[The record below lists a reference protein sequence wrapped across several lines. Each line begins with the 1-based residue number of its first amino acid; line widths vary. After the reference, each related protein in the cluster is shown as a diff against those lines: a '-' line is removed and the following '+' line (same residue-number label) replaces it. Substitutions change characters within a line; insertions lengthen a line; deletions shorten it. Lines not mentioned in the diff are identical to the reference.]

1 MARNIE
7 RDEVRRLVGEG
18 AQLVEALP
26 KEEYEE
32 EHLPG
37 AVNLPLRRLEAEARD
52 VLDGG
57 RPIIVYCWDDP

>member
-7 RDEVRRLVGEG
+7 RDEVQRLVGEG

-37 AVNLPLRRLEAEARD
+37 AINLPLRRLEAEARD

-57 RPIIVYCWDDP
+57 RPIILYCWDDP

>member
-7 RDEVRRLVGEG
+7 RDEVQRLAGEG
-18 AQLVEALP
+18 AQLVEVLP

-52 VLDGG
+52 VLDRG

>member
-7 RDEVRRLVGEG
+7 RDEVQRLAGEG
-18 AQLVEALP
+18 AQLLEVLP

-37 AVNLPLRRLEAEARD
+37 AVNLSLRRLEAEARD
-52 VLDGG
+52 VLDRG